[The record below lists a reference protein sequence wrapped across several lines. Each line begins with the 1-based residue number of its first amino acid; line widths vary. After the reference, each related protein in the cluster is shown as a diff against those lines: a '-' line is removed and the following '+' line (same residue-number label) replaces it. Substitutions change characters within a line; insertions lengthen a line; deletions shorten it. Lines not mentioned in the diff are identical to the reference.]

1 MTSPTYSTTKD
12 PRPSPPFSDHMSA
25 RPSVRFGTIR
35 IGMRHNV
42 PDSPHQRPAGDP
54 RVAET
59 RGVVLTAARC
69 LIADEGPDAV
79 TPTRLSAMTGVSRS
93 TIYRHWQ
100 DPRAIIFEATA
111 SDTTRPPFEATGEP
125 LDDLRSYLEALRE
138 GLKGTQGALL
148 ATQIDRAEHDDEA
161 SDAMRRI
168 STQRREMIGHM
179 LAEPPDGFGALH
191 ALIVGP
197 LIFQRYLDRGD
208 IGDELIDMIVEVYA
222 TTRDRRHPHRSS
234 RDPQGFRKEEA

>member
-1 MTSPTYSTTKD
+1 
-12 PRPSPPFSDHMSA
+12 
-25 RPSVRFGTIR
+25 
-35 IGMRHNV
+35 
-42 PDSPHQRPAGDP
+42 
-54 RVAET
+54 VAET
-59 RGVVLTAARC
+59 REVVLAAARR
-69 LIADEGPDAV
+69 LISDEGQDAV
-79 TPTRLSAMTGVSRS
+79 TPTRLMAMTGVSRS

-111 SDTTRPPFEATGEP
+111 SDTTRLPFEPTGEP

-138 GLKGTQGALL
+138 GLRGTQGALL

-179 LAEPPDGFGALH
+179 LAEAPDQFGALH

-197 LIFQRYLDRGD
+197 LIFQRYLDRDD
-208 IGDELIDMIVEVYA
+208 IGDELIDLVVEAYTA
-222 TTRDRRHPHRSS
+222 MREHRHPYRSNEDS
-234 RDPQGFRKEEA
+234 HGSRKEEP